1 MLGIMAN
8 SFDIIV
14 VGGGHAGVEAAAAAA
29 RMGSCVGLLT
39 MSRASIGEMSCNPA
53 IGGLGKGHLVREID
67 ALDGLM
73 GRAID
78 VSGIQ
83 FRMLNRSR
91 GAAVQGPRAQAD
103 RGLYKAAIQQFLGEI
118 PGLHIIEAMIG
129 DIMIEGGCFAGFV
142 GEDGVEYRAGAAV
155 LTTGT
160 FLGGVIHLGT
170 KREAAGR
177 FGEAPSNRLAAR
189 LRGADLG
196 LAIGRLKTGTPAR
209 LDGDTIAWGRLE
221 HQPADAVP
229 VPFSTLTEAIAVPQI
244 ACGITRT
251 NAETHRIIRESLHLS
266 AVYSGQIGGQG
277 PRYCPSIEDKVVRFP
292 ERMSHQIFLEPE
304 GLDDATIYPNGIS
317 TSLPESV
324 QDALIA
330 SIEGLENTRILRYGY
345 AIEYDYIDPRGLT
358 RGLELKALPG
368 LFLAGQINGT
378 TGYEEAA
385 AQGLMAGINAA
396 LAAGSD
402 SRGRDSRERDW
413 GGDSAGDWGGR
424 DLTDDWGNDSAS
436 DSQDA
441 TADTKNALH
450 GAPWSAGDSQGDS
463 ASEWGHDSDG
473 DSGDDWGD
481 DSGGDSQ
488 GDSASAK
495 NAPRRARRSADDGGG
510 DSASEVRG
518 DSASEWGGDSHGA
531 VASAKNALHG
541 APWSADDGGSDSG
554 DDLRGDNWGGDSAGE
569 AQGDS
574 AGDRWR
580 DSGGDSRGDSA
591 SANKPPRRAHRLLKR
606 EAHGAVASAKNALHG
621 APWSASEWGRDSA
634 GDSRGDSASANKPPR
649 RAYRLLKREAQG
661 IAASAKNA
669 PRRASWS
676 AGDSAGD
683 WGDDLRGDSASEWGR
698 DSGGRDL
705 TDDSGDDSASE
716 AQGIAASTNK
726 SPRRARR
733 LADDSQ
739 GDSASAKNALHGA
752 PWSADDSASEVRDVA
767 ASAKNA
773 PRRARRSRGD
783 SASDWGRDSADD
795 GGGDSGD
802 DLRGDSASEW
812 GDNWGGD
819 SGDDSQDV
827 ATDAKNALHG
837 APWRARWLDRASAY
851 IGVMIDDLV
860 TRGAPEPYRMFTSRA
875 EYRLLLRADNA
886 DQRLTDLGVEIG
898 VVGGVRA
905 RVWAEKRGHLA
916 RAEALLDQYRLT
928 PSQLAKIGISASRD
942 GRAQSPRK
950 LLARDDVRIRHL
962 LPLCP
967 QFAEIPETYHAQI
980 ETDCRYAAYLGRQRA
995 DIEAMRRDEALAIPS
1010 ALNYRQIGGLS
1021 AESVDILARHRPETI
1036 AHASRLPGLTPAALL
1051 VLIRHIRRAA

>member
-29 RMGSCVGLLT
+29 RMGASVGLIT

-103 RGLYKAAIQQFLGEI
+103 RGLYKAAIQQFLAEVE
-118 PGLHIIEAMIG
+118 GLHIIEAMIG

-229 VPFSTLTEAIAVPQI
+229 VPFSVLTEAITVPQI

-292 ERMSHQIFLEPE
+292 ERTSHQIFLEPE

-330 SIEGLENTRILRYGY
+330 SIEGLEHARILRYGY

-358 RGLELKALPG
+358 RGLEVKALPG

-413 GGDSAGDWGGR
+413 GS
-424 DLTDDWGNDSAS
+424 
-436 DSQDA
+436 
-441 TADTKNALH
+441 
-450 GAPWSAGDSQGDS
+450 
-463 ASEWGHDSDG
+463 
-473 DSGDDWGD
+473 DSGDDL
-481 DSGGDSQ
+481 
-488 GDSASAK
+488 
-495 NAPRRARRSADDGGG
+495 
-510 DSASEVRG
+510 RG
-518 DSASEWGGDSHGA
+518 DSASEW
-531 VASAKNALHG
+531 
-541 APWSADDGGSDSG
+541 
-554 DDLRGDNWGGDSAGE
+554 GDNWGGDSAGE
-569 AQGDS
+569 ARGDLADDGGGDSRGDLQGDS
-574 AGDRWR
+574 ASDWGD
-580 DSGGDSRGDSA
+580 DSAGDSRGDSA

-606 EAHGAVASAKNALHG
+606 EAHGAVASAKNTLHG
-621 APWSASEWGRDSA
+621 APWSA
-634 GDSRGDSASANKPPR
+634 GDSQGDSASEWGHDSDGDSANDWGGDSGDDSHG
-649 RAYRLLKREAQG
+649 AV
-661 IAASAKNA
+661 ASAKNA
-669 PRRASWS
+669 PRRVRRL
-676 AGDSAGD
+676 AGDG
-683 WGDDLRGDSASEWGR
+683 GG

-705 TDDSGDDSASE
+705 TDDSG
-716 AQGIAASTNK
+716 
-726 SPRRARR
+726 
-733 LADDSQ
+733 
-739 GDSASAKNALHGA
+739 
-752 PWSADDSASEVRDVA
+752 DDSASEVRDVA

-795 GGGDSGD
+795 GGSDSGD

-837 APWRARWLDRASAY
+837 APWRARWLDRATAY

-916 RAEALLDQYRLT
+916 RAEALLDHYRLT
-928 PSQLAKIGISASRD
+928 PSQLARIGISASRD

-967 QFAEIPETYHAQI
+967 EFAEIPEKYHAQI

-995 DIEAMRRDEALAIPS
+995 DIEAMRRDEALAIPL

>member
-1 MLGIMAN
+1 MFHVKHLTFLEYLRMLISMAN

-103 RGLYKAAIQQFLGEI
+103 RGLYKAAIQQFLAEVE
-118 PGLHIIEAMIG
+118 GLHIIEAMIG

-142 GEDGVEYRAGAAV
+142 GEDGVAYRAGAAV

-160 FLGGVIHLGT
+160 FLGGVIHLGA

-292 ERMSHQIFLEPE
+292 ERTSHQIFLEPE
-304 GLDDATIYPNGIS
+304 GLDDTTIYPNGIS

-402 SRGRDSRERDW
+402 ARGNDSRERDSD
-413 GGDSAGDWGGR
+413 GDSADDGGGR
-424 DLTDDWGNDSAS
+424 DLTDDGGNDSAS

-441 TADTKNALH
+441 TADTKNALHGAPWSADDGGSDSRGDSASAKNALH

-473 DSGDDWGD
+473 DSADDGGGDSGD
-481 DSGGDSQ
+481 DSQ
-488 GDSASAK
+488 GIAASAK
-495 NAPRRARRSADDGGG
+495 NTLRRARRSADDGGG
-510 DSASEVRG
+510 DS
-518 DSASEWGGDSHGA
+518 
-531 VASAKNALHG
+531 
-541 APWSADDGGSDSG
+541 
-554 DDLRGDNWGGDSAGE
+554 
-569 AQGDS
+569 QGDS

-580 DSGGDSRGDSA
+580 DSGGD
-591 SANKPPRRAHRLLKR
+591 L
-606 EAHGAVASAKNALHG
+606 
-621 APWSASEWGRDSA
+621 ASEWGRDSADDGGGDSASDWGDDSA

-649 RAYRLLKREAQG
+649 RA
-661 IAASAKNA
+661 
-669 PRRASWS
+669 
-676 AGDSAGD
+676 
-683 WGDDLRGDSASEWGR
+683 
-698 DSGGRDL
+698 
-705 TDDSGDDSASE
+705 
-716 AQGIAASTNK
+716 
-726 SPRRARR
+726 RR
-733 LADDSQ
+733 LADDGG
-739 GDSASAKNALHGA
+739 GDSAS
-752 PWSADDSASEVRDVA
+752 V
-767 ASAKNA
+767 
-773 PRRARRSRGD
+773 
-783 SASDWGRDSADD
+783 WGRDLADD
-795 GGGDSGD
+795 GGSDSGD

-812 GDNWGGD
+812 GYNWGGD
-819 SGDDSQDV
+819 SAGDSQGVV
-827 ATDAKNALHG
+827 ASAKNSPRRARRALHG
-837 APWRARWLDRASAY
+837 APWRGAPCVFDRASAY

-905 RVWAEKRGHLA
+905 RVWAEKRGHLV
-916 RAEALLDQYRLT
+916 RAEALLDHYRLT
-928 PSQLAKIGISASRD
+928 PSQLARVGIAASRD

-967 QFAEIPETYHAQI
+967 QFAEIPEKYHAQI

-1021 AESVDILARHRPETI
+1021 AESVDILVRHRPETI

>member
-1 MLGIMAN
+1 MFISMAN

-29 RMGSCVGLLT
+29 RMGASVGLVT

-103 RGLYKAAIQQFLGEI
+103 RGLYRAAIQQFLGEI
-118 PGLHIIEAMIG
+118 RGLRIIEAMIG
-129 DIMIEGGCFAGFV
+129 DMMIEGGRFAGFIS
-142 GEDGVEYRAGAAV
+142 EDGVAYRAGAAV

-189 LRGADLG
+189 LRDADLG

-209 LDGDTIAWGRLE
+209 LDGNTIAWARLE
-221 HQPADAVP
+221 HQPADAMP

-251 NAETHRIIRESLHLS
+251 NAETHRIIAESLHLS

-292 ERMSHQIFLEPE
+292 ERSSHQIFLEPE

-358 RGLELKALPG
+358 RGLEVKAVPG

-402 SRGRDSRERDW
+402 SPERDSADDW
-413 GGDSAGDWGGR
+413 GGDSA
-424 DLTDDWGNDSAS
+424 DDSP
-436 DSQDA
+436 DA
-441 TADTKNALH
+441 TTDT
-450 GAPWSAGDSQGDS
+450 
-463 ASEWGHDSDG
+463 
-473 DSGDDWGD
+473 
-481 DSGGDSQ
+481 
-488 GDSASAK
+488 K
-495 NAPRRARRSADDGGG
+495 NAPRRARRSADD
-510 DSASEVRG
+510 
-518 DSASEWGGDSHGA
+518 W
-531 VASAKNALHG
+531 
-541 APWSADDGGSDSG
+541 
-554 DDLRGDNWGGDSAGE
+554 
-569 AQGDS
+569 
-574 AGDRWR
+574 
-580 DSGGDSRGDSA
+580 
-591 SANKPPRRAHRLLKR
+591 
-606 EAHGAVASAKNALHG
+606 
-621 APWSASEWGRDSA
+621 A
-634 GDSRGDSASANKPPR
+634 GDSQD
-649 RAYRLLKREAQG
+649 
-661 IAASAKNA
+661 
-669 PRRASWS
+669 
-676 AGDSAGD
+676 DSAGD
-683 WGDDLRGDSASEWGR
+683 WGC
-698 DSGGRDL
+698 DSGG
-705 TDDSGDDSASE
+705 
-716 AQGIAASTNK
+716 
-726 SPRRARR
+726 
-733 LADDSQ
+733 DSQ
-739 GDSASAKNALHGA
+739 GDLASTKNTH
-752 PWSADDSASEVRDVA
+752 
-767 ASAKNA
+767 
-773 PRRARRSRGD
+773 
-783 SASDWGRDSADD
+783 
-795 GGGDSGD
+795 
-802 DLRGDSASEW
+802 
-812 GDNWGGD
+812 
-819 SGDDSQDV
+819 
-827 ATDAKNALHG
+827 HG
-837 APWRARWLDRASAY
+837 APWRAHRLLEGEASDAVASTKNSPRHVWRLDRATAY

-905 RVWAEKRGHLA
+905 RAWAEKRGHLA
-916 RAEALLDQYRLT
+916 RAEALLDDYRLT
-928 PSQLAKIGISASRD
+928 PSQLAKIGIVARRD

-950 LLARDDVRIRHL
+950 LLARDDVQIRHL

-967 QFAEIPETYHAQI
+967 EFAEIPEKYHAQI

-995 DIEAMRRDEALAIPS
+995 DIEAMRRDEALAIPR
-1010 ALNYRQIGGLS
+1010 ALNYQQIGGLS
-1021 AESVDILARHRPETI
+1021 AESVDILVRHRPETI

>member
-1 MLGIMAN
+1 MAN

-39 MSRASIGEMSCNPA
+39 MSRARIGEMSCNPA

-103 RGLYKAAIQQFLGEI
+103 RGLYRAAIQQFLGEI
-118 PGLHIIEAMIG
+118 RGLHIIEAMIG

-142 GEDGVEYRAGAAV
+142 GEDGVAYRAGAAV

-160 FLGGVIHLGT
+160 FLGGVIHLGA

-244 ACGITRT
+244 SCGITRT

-292 ERMSHQIFLEPE
+292 ERSSHQIFLEPE

-358 RGLELKALPG
+358 RGLEVKALPG

-402 SRGRDSRERDW
+402 SRGNDSRERDW
-413 GGDSAGDWGGR
+413 GGDSGD
-424 DLTDDWGNDSAS
+424 DLRGDSAS
-436 DSQDA
+436 EWGDNWGGASAGDSRGDSGDDSQDA
-441 TADTKNALH
+441 VASANKPPRRAHRLLKGEAQGDSAFAKNTRRGVPRSADDWGGDSASEAGDVAASAKNALH
-450 GAPWSAGDSQGDS
+450 GAPWSAGDSRGDS
-463 ASEWGHDSDG
+463 AG
-473 DSGDDWGD
+473 DWEG

-488 GDSASAK
+488 GDSTS
-495 NAPRRARRSADDGGG
+495 DWGD
-510 DSASEVRG
+510 DSA
-518 DSASEWGGDSHGA
+518 
-531 VASAKNALHG
+531 
-541 APWSADDGGSDSG
+541 
-554 DDLRGDNWGGDSAGE
+554 
-569 AQGDS
+569 
-574 AGDRWR
+574 
-580 DSGGDSRGDSA
+580 GDSRGDSA
-591 SANKPPRRAHRLLKR
+591 SANKPPRRAHRLLKG
-606 EAHGAVASAKNALHG
+606 EAQGDSAFAKNTRRG
-621 APWSASEWGRDSA
+621 ASWSAGDSASEWGRDSGGCDLTDDGG
-634 GDSRGDSASANKPPR
+634 GDSGGCD
-649 RAYRLLKREAQG
+649 LT
-661 IAASAKNA
+661 
-669 PRRASWS
+669 
-676 AGDSAGD
+676 
-683 WGDDLRGDSASEWGR
+683 DDGGG

-716 AQGIAASTNK
+716 AQGIAASANK
-726 SPRRARR
+726 PPRRARR
-733 LADDSQ
+733 SADDSGGDSQ
-739 GDSASAKNALHGA
+739 GDSAGDR
-752 PWSADDSASEVRDVA
+752 WRDSGGDLASE
-767 ASAKNA
+767 
-773 PRRARRSRGD
+773 
-783 SASDWGRDSADD
+783 WGRDSADD
-795 GGGDSGD
+795 GGGDSGGRDSAD
-802 DLRGDSASEW
+802 DSQGDSACTKNSPHGAPWSAGEAQGIAASANKPPRRARRLADDGGGDSASDSQGAAACAKNALHGVPWSAGDSQGDSASEW
-812 GDNWGGD
+812 GRDSDGDSGGRDSADDGGGD
-819 SGDDSQDV
+819 SASEAQDV
-827 ATDAKNALHG
+827 VASTKKPLH
-837 APWRARWLDRASAY
+837 RARWLDRASAY

-916 RAEALLDQYRLT
+916 RAEALLDHYRLT
-928 PSQLAKIGISASRD
+928 PSQLAKVGIAASRD

-967 QFAEIPETYHAQI
+967 QFAEIPEKYHAQI

>member
-29 RMGSCVGLLT
+29 RMGASVGLIT

-118 PGLHIIEAMIG
+118 RGLHIIEAMIG

-142 GEDGVEYRAGAAV
+142 GEDGVAYRAGAAV

-160 FLGGVIHLGT
+160 FLGGVIHLGA

-292 ERMSHQIFLEPE
+292 ERTSHQIFLEPE
-304 GLDDATIYPNGIS
+304 GLDDTTIYPNGIS

-402 SRGRDSRERDW
+402 ARGNDWASDSAD
-413 GGDSAGDWGGR
+413 DSAGDWGG
-424 DLTDDWGNDSAS
+424 DFIGDSAGDAQGDS
-436 DSQDA
+436 AGDWWRDSADDGAGDSGDDSQDA
-441 TADTKNALH
+441 VASAKNTLH
-450 GAPWSAGDSQGDS
+450 GAPWSQGDL
-463 ASEWGHDSDG
+463 
-473 DSGDDWGD
+473 
-481 DSGGDSQ
+481 
-488 GDSASAK
+488 ASAK
-495 NAPRRARRSADDGGG
+495 NTRRGVPR
-510 DSASEVRG
+510 
-518 DSASEWGGDSHGA
+518 
-531 VASAKNALHG
+531 
-541 APWSADDGGSDSG
+541 SADDGGSDSG
-554 DDLRGDNWGGDSAGE
+554 DDLRGDSANDWGDDSAGDSRGDSASAKNAPHGARRSTDDGGGDSGGRDLTDDWGGDS
-569 AQGDS
+569 QGDS

-580 DSGGDSRGDSA
+580 DSGGD
-591 SANKPPRRAHRLLKR
+591 L
-606 EAHGAVASAKNALHG
+606 
-621 APWSASEWGRDSA
+621 ASEWGRDSA
-634 GDSRGDSASANKPPR
+634 
-649 RAYRLLKREAQG
+649 
-661 IAASAKNA
+661 
-669 PRRASWS
+669 
-676 AGDSAGD
+676 
-683 WGDDLRGDSASEWGR
+683 DD
-698 DSGGRDL
+698 GG
-705 TDDSGDDSASE
+705 G
-716 AQGIAASTNK
+716 
-726 SPRRARR
+726 
-733 LADDSQ
+733 
-739 GDSASAKNALHGA
+739 
-752 PWSADDSASEVRDVA
+752 DSASEVRDVA

-773 PRRARRSRGD
+773 PRRARRLAGDGGGDSGDDWVGD
-783 SASDWGRDSADD
+783 SASAKNTRRGVPRSADD
-795 GGGDSGD
+795 GGSDSGD
-802 DLRGDSASEW
+802 DLRGDSADD
-812 GDNWGGD
+812 GAGD
-819 SGDDSQDV
+819 SGDDSQDAV
-827 ATDAKNALHG
+827 ASANKPPRRVHRLLKREAQGAVASTKNALRRARRSADEWGGDSASDSGDVAASAKNALHG
-837 APWRARWLDRASAY
+837 APWSAGDSRGDSAGDWEGDSGGDSQGDSASDWGDDSAGNSRGDSASANKPPHRAHRLLKREAHGAVASAKNSPRRARRALHGAPWRGAPCVFDRASAY

-942 GRAQSPRK
+942 GRAQSVRK
-950 LLARDDVRIRHL
+950 LLARDDVQIRHL

-967 QFAEIPETYHAQI
+967 EFAEIPEIYHAQI

>member
-1 MLGIMAN
+1 MKSPISFIKKMFHVKHLTKRKYLRMLGIMAN
-8 SFDIIV
+8 FFDIIV

-103 RGLYKAAIQQFLGEI
+103 RGLYKAAIQQFLAEI

-142 GEDGVEYRAGAAV
+142 GEDGVAYRAGAAV

-160 FLGGVIHLGT
+160 FLGGVIHLGA

-292 ERMSHQIFLEPE
+292 ERTSHQIFLEPE

-330 SIEGLENTRILRYGY
+330 SIEGLEHARILRYGY

-402 SRGRDSRERDW
+402 SRGNDSRERDW
-413 GGDSAGDWGGR
+413 GGDSADDGGSDSGGH
-424 DLTDDWGNDSAS
+424 DLTDDGGNDSAS
-436 DSQDA
+436 DSQDVA
-441 TADTKNALH
+441 TDTKNALH
-450 GAPWSAGDSQGDS
+450 GAPWS
-463 ASEWGHDSDG
+463 
-473 DSGDDWGD
+473 
-481 DSGGDSQ
+481 Q

-495 NAPRRARRSADDGGG
+495 NTRRGVPHS
-510 DSASEVRG
+510 V
-518 DSASEWGGDSHGA
+518 
-531 VASAKNALHG
+531 
-541 APWSADDGGSDSG
+541 DDGGSDSASEW
-554 DDLRGDNWGGDSAGE
+554 GDNWGGDSAGE
-569 AQGDS
+569 AQGDLVS
-574 AGDRWR
+574 AKNARRGVPRSADDGGDDLAS
-580 DSGGDSRGDSA
+580 DSQDVAIDAKNALHGAPWSQGDSASDWDDDLTGDSRGDSA

-606 EAHGAVASAKNALHG
+606 EARGAVASTKNALHG
-621 APWSASEWGRDSA
+621 APWSA
-634 GDSRGDSASANKPPR
+634 GDSRD
-649 RAYRLLKREAQG
+649 
-661 IAASAKNA
+661 
-669 PRRASWS
+669 
-676 AGDSAGD
+676 
-683 WGDDLRGDSASEWGR
+683 
-698 DSGGRDL
+698 
-705 TDDSGDDSASE
+705 
-716 AQGIAASTNK
+716 
-726 SPRRARR
+726 
-733 LADDSQ
+733 
-739 GDSASAKNALHGA
+739 DSASAKNTLHGA
-752 PWSADDSASEVRDVA
+752 PW
-767 ASAKNA
+767 
-773 PRRARRSRGD
+773 
-783 SASDWGRDSADD
+783 WG
-795 GGGDSGD
+795 
-802 DLRGDSASEW
+802 
-812 GDNWGGD
+812 
-819 SGDDSQDV
+819 V
-827 ATDAKNALHG
+827 
-837 APWRARWLDRASAY
+837 DRATAY

-905 RVWAEKRGHLA
+905 RVWAEKRGHLV
-916 RAEALLDQYRLT
+916 RAEALLDHYRLT
-928 PSQLAKIGISASRD
+928 PSQLARVGIAASRD

-967 QFAEIPETYHAQI
+967 QFAEIPEKYHAQI

-1021 AESVDILARHRPETI
+1021 AESVDILVRHRPETI

>member
-1 MLGIMAN
+1 MVN

-39 MSRASIGEMSCNPA
+39 MSRARIGEMSCNPA

-160 FLGGVIHLGT
+160 FLGGVIHLGA

-229 VPFSTLTEAIAVPQI
+229 VPFSTLTEAITVPQI

-292 ERMSHQIFLEPE
+292 ERTSHQIFLEPE

-317 TSLPESV
+317 TSLPEDV

-358 RGLELKALPG
+358 RGLEVKAVPG

-402 SRGRDSRERDW
+402 SRGNDSRERDW
-413 GGDSAGDWGGR
+413 GGDSADDSAGDWGG
-424 DLTDDWGNDSAS
+424 DFI
-436 DSQDA
+436 
-441 TADTKNALH
+441 
-450 GAPWSAGDSQGDS
+450 
-463 ASEWGHDSDG
+463 
-473 DSGDDWGD
+473 
-481 DSGGDSQ
+481 
-488 GDSASAK
+488 
-495 NAPRRARRSADDGGG
+495 
-510 DSASEVRG
+510 
-518 DSASEWGGDSHGA
+518 
-531 VASAKNALHG
+531 
-541 APWSADDGGSDSG
+541 
-554 DDLRGDNWGGDSAGE
+554 GDSAGE

-574 AGDRWR
+574 AGDWWR
-580 DSGGDSRGDSA
+580 DSGGDWGRDSAGDWWRDSGGDSASDSGDATTSAKNAPRRARRSRGDSASDWGRDLADDGGGDSASDSPDVAASAKNAPRRVRRLADDWGGDSASEAGDVAASAKNALHGAPWSQGDSASDWDDDLTGDSRGDSA

-606 EAHGAVASAKNALHG
+606 EAQGAVASTKNALHGAPWSRRGVPRSADDGGDDSGDDLRGDNWGGDSAGEAGDVAASAKNALHG
-621 APWSASEWGRDSA
+621 APWSAGDSRGDSAGDWEGDSGGDSQGDSASDWGDDSA
-634 GDSRGDSASANKPPR
+634 GDSRGDSASANKPPH
-649 RAYRLLKREAQG
+649 RAHRLLKREAHG
-661 IAASAKNA
+661 AVASAKN
-669 PRRASWS
+669 
-676 AGDSAGD
+676 
-683 WGDDLRGDSASEWGR
+683 
-698 DSGGRDL
+698 
-705 TDDSGDDSASE
+705 
-716 AQGIAASTNK
+716 

-733 LADDSQ
+733 LA
-739 GDSASAKNALHGA
+739 GDG
-752 PWSADDSASEVRDVA
+752 
-767 ASAKNA
+767 
-773 PRRARRSRGD
+773 
-783 SASDWGRDSADD
+783 
-795 GGGDSGD
+795 
-802 DLRGDSASEW
+802 
-812 GDNWGGD
+812 GGD

-827 ATDAKNALHG
+827 ATDAKNALRRV
-837 APWRARWLDRASAY
+837 WRLDRATAY

-886 DQRLTDLGVEIG
+886 DQRLTDLGIDIG
-898 VVGGVRA
+898 VVGVVRA

-928 PSQLAKIGISASRD
+928 PSQLARIGISASRD

-967 QFAEIPETYHAQI
+967 QFAEIPEKYHAQI

>member
-1 MLGIMAN
+1 MRHRTLWRAPKIRGAAFRARGVWGAKRPHIFYEKNVSRETLFKILIFRKYLRMLGIMAN

-118 PGLHIIEAMIG
+118 GGLHIIEAMIG

-142 GEDGVEYRAGAAV
+142 GEDGVAYRAGAAV

-160 FLGGVIHLGT
+160 FLGGVIHLGA

-209 LDGDTIAWGRLE
+209 LDGDTIAWARLE

-229 VPFSTLTEAIAVPQI
+229 VPFSTLTEAITVPQI

-251 NAETHRIIRESLHLS
+251 NTETHRIIRESLHLS

-292 ERMSHQIFLEPE
+292 ERTSHQIFLEPE

-330 SIEGLENTRILRYGY
+330 SIEGLEHARILRYGY

-358 RGLELKALPG
+358 RGLEVKALPG

-402 SRGRDSRERDW
+402 SRGNDSRERDW
-413 GGDSAGDWGGR
+413 GGDSVD
-424 DLTDDWGNDSAS
+424 DL
-436 DSQDA
+436 
-441 TADTKNALH
+441 
-450 GAPWSAGDSQGDS
+450 
-463 ASEWGHDSDG
+463 
-473 DSGDDWGD
+473 
-481 DSGGDSQ
+481 
-488 GDSASAK
+488 
-495 NAPRRARRSADDGGG
+495 
-510 DSASEVRG
+510 RG
-518 DSASEWGGDSHGA
+518 DSASDW
-531 VASAKNALHG
+531 
-541 APWSADDGGSDSG
+541 
-554 DDLRGDNWGGDSAGE
+554 GDNWGGDSAGE
-569 AQGDS
+569 ARGDLADDGAGDS
-574 AGDRWR
+574 GD
-580 DSGGDSRGDSA
+580 DSQDAVA
-591 SANKPPRRAHRLLKR
+591 SANKPPRRVH
-606 EAHGAVASAKNALHG
+606 
-621 APWSASEWGRDSA
+621 
-634 GDSRGDSASANKPPR
+634 
-649 RAYRLLKREAQG
+649 RLLKREAQG
-661 IAASAKNA
+661 AV
-669 PRRASWS
+669 
-676 AGDSAGD
+676 
-683 WGDDLRGDSASEWGR
+683 
-698 DSGGRDL
+698 
-705 TDDSGDDSASE
+705 
-716 AQGIAASTNK
+716 AST
-726 SPRRARR
+726 
-733 LADDSQ
+733 
-739 GDSASAKNALHGA
+739 KNAL
-752 PWSADDSASEVRDVA
+752 
-767 ASAKNA
+767 
-773 PRRARRSRGD
+773 RRARRSRGD

-795 GGGDSGD
+795 GGSDSGD

-812 GDNWGGD
+812 GDDSAGDSRGDSAGDSGGCDLTDDSGDDSASEVQGIAASAKNAPRRARRLADDSGGRDSADDGGDDLASDSQDVAIDAKNALHGAPWSQGDSASDWDDDLTGDSRGDSASANKPPHRAHRLLKREAHGAAASAKNALHGVPWSAGDSRGDSAGDWEGDSGGDSQGDSASDWGDDSAGDSRGDSASANKPPHRAHRLLKREAHGVVASAKNSPRRVRRLAGDGGGD

-967 QFAEIPETYHAQI
+967 QFAEIPEKYHAQI

-995 DIEAMRRDEALAIPS
+995 DIEAMRRDEALAIPL

>member
-1 MLGIMAN
+1 MVN

-29 RMGSCVGLLT
+29 RMGASVGLIT

-83 FRMLNRSR
+83 FRMLNQSR

-160 FLGGVIHLGT
+160 FLGGVIHLGA

-292 ERMSHQIFLEPE
+292 ERTSHQIFLEPE

-330 SIEGLENTRILRYGY
+330 SIEGLEHARILRYGY

-358 RGLELKALPG
+358 RGLEVKALPG

-402 SRGRDSRERDW
+402 SRGNDSRERDW
-413 GGDSAGDWGGR
+413 GSDSADDLRGDSASEWGDNWGGDSAGDSRGDSGDDSQDAVASANKPPR
-424 DLTDDWGNDSAS
+424 RAHRLLKGEAQGDSAFAKNTRRGVPRSADDWGGDSAS
-436 DSQDA
+436 DSGDVA
-441 TADTKNALH
+441 ASAKNALH
-450 GAPWSAGDSQGDS
+450 GAPWSAGDSRGDS
-463 ASEWGHDSDG
+463 AG
-473 DSGDDWGD
+473 DWEG

-488 GDSASAK
+488 GDSAS
-495 NAPRRARRSADDGGG
+495 DWGD
-510 DSASEVRG
+510 DSA
-518 DSASEWGGDSHGA
+518 
-531 VASAKNALHG
+531 
-541 APWSADDGGSDSG
+541 
-554 DDLRGDNWGGDSAGE
+554 
-569 AQGDS
+569 
-574 AGDRWR
+574 
-580 DSGGDSRGDSA
+580 GDSRGDSA
-591 SANKPPRRAHRLLKR
+591 SANKPPHRAHRLLKR
-606 EAHGAVASAKNALHG
+606 EAHGAVASAKN
-621 APWSASEWGRDSA
+621 
-634 GDSRGDSASANKPPR
+634 
-649 RAYRLLKREAQG
+649 
-661 IAASAKNA
+661 
-669 PRRASWS
+669 
-676 AGDSAGD
+676 
-683 WGDDLRGDSASEWGR
+683 
-698 DSGGRDL
+698 
-705 TDDSGDDSASE
+705 
-716 AQGIAASTNK
+716 

-733 LADDSQ
+733 LA
-739 GDSASAKNALHGA
+739 GDG
-752 PWSADDSASEVRDVA
+752 
-767 ASAKNA
+767 
-773 PRRARRSRGD
+773 
-783 SASDWGRDSADD
+783 
-795 GGGDSGD
+795 
-802 DLRGDSASEW
+802 
-812 GDNWGGD
+812 GGD

-827 ATDAKNALHG
+827 ATDAKNALH
-837 APWRARWLDRASAY
+837 RARWLDRATAY

-905 RVWAEKRGHLA
+905 RVWAEKRGHLV

-928 PSQLAKIGISASRD
+928 PSQLAKVGIAASRD

-967 QFAEIPETYHAQI
+967 EFAEIPETYHAQI

>member
-1 MLGIMAN
+1 MAN

-39 MSRASIGEMSCNPA
+39 MSRARIGEMSCNPA

-129 DIMIEGGCFAGFV
+129 DIMIEGGCFAGFI

-160 FLGGVIHLGT
+160 FLGGVIHLGA

-229 VPFSTLTEAIAVPQI
+229 VPFSAMTEAIAVPQI

-292 ERMSHQIFLEPE
+292 ERTSHQIFLEPE

-402 SRGRDSRERDW
+402 ARGRDSRERDW
-413 GGDSAGDWGGR
+413 GGDS
-424 DLTDDWGNDSAS
+424 
-436 DSQDA
+436 
-441 TADTKNALH
+441 
-450 GAPWSAGDSQGDS
+450 
-463 ASEWGHDSDG
+463 
-473 DSGDDWGD
+473 GDDL
-481 DSGGDSQ
+481 
-488 GDSASAK
+488 
-495 NAPRRARRSADDGGG
+495 
-510 DSASEVRG
+510 RG
-518 DSASEWGGDSHGA
+518 DSASEWG
-531 VASAKNALHG
+531 
-541 APWSADDGGSDSG
+541 
-554 DDLRGDNWGGDSAGE
+554 DNWGGASA
-569 AQGDS
+569 
-574 AGDRWR
+574 
-580 DSGGDSRGDSA
+580 GDSRGDSGDDSQDAVA
-591 SANKPPRRAHRLLKR
+591 SANKPPRRAHRLLKG
-606 EAHGAVASAKNALHG
+606 EAQGDSAFAKNTRRGVPRSADDWGGDSASEAGDVAASAKNALHG
-621 APWSASEWGRDSA
+621 APWSAGDSRGDSADDGAGDSGDDSQDAVASANKPPRRVHRLLKREAQGAVASTKNALHGVPWSA
-634 GDSRGDSASANKPPR
+634 GDSRGDSAGDWEGDSGSDSQSDSASEARDVATYTNKPPR
-649 RAYRLLKREAQG
+649 RA
-661 IAASAKNA
+661 
-669 PRRASWS
+669 RR
-676 AGDSAGD
+676 
-683 WGDDLRGDSASEWGR
+683 
-698 DSGGRDL
+698 
-705 TDDSGDDSASE
+705 SASE
-716 AQGIAASTNK
+716 A
-726 SPRRARR
+726 
-733 LADDSQ
+733 
-739 GDSASAKNALHGA
+739 
-752 PWSADDSASEVRDVA
+752 RDVA
-767 ASAKNA
+767 AYAKNA

-795 GGGDSGD
+795 GGSDSGD

-819 SGDDSQDV
+819 SAGDSQGVV
-827 ATDAKNALHG
+827 ASAKNALH
-837 APWRARWLDRASAY
+837 RARRCVLDRASAY

-928 PSQLAKIGISASRD
+928 PSQLAKVGIAASRD

-962 LPLCP
+962 LALCP

-995 DIEAMRRDEALAIPS
+995 DIEAMRRDEALAIPL

>member
-29 RMGSCVGLLT
+29 RMGACVGLIT

-118 PGLHIIEAMIG
+118 RGLHIIEAMIG
-129 DIMIEGGCFAGFV
+129 DIMIEGGCFAGFI
-142 GEDGVEYRAGAAV
+142 GEDGVAYRAGAAV

-160 FLGGVIHLGT
+160 FLGGVIHLGA

-209 LDGDTIAWGRLE
+209 LDGDTIAWARLE

-229 VPFSTLTEAIAVPQI
+229 VPFSTLTEAITVPQI

-292 ERMSHQIFLEPE
+292 ERTSHQIFLEPE

-402 SRGRDSRERDW
+402 SRGNDSRERDW
-413 GGDSAGDWGGR
+413 G
-424 DLTDDWGNDSAS
+424 S
-436 DSQDA
+436 D
-441 TADTKNALH
+441 
-450 GAPWSAGDSQGDS
+450 
-463 ASEWGHDSDG
+463 
-473 DSGDDWGD
+473 
-481 DSGGDSQ
+481 
-488 GDSASAK
+488 
-495 NAPRRARRSADDGGG
+495 SADDL
-510 DSASEVRG
+510 RG
-518 DSASEWGGDSHGA
+518 DSASEW
-531 VASAKNALHG
+531 
-541 APWSADDGGSDSG
+541 
-554 DDLRGDNWGGDSAGE
+554 GDNWGGDSAG
-569 AQGDS
+569 
-574 AGDRWR
+574 
-580 DSGGDSRGDSA
+580 DSRGDSGDDSQDAVA
-591 SANKPPRRAHRLLKR
+591 SANKPPRRAHRLLKG
-606 EAHGAVASAKNALHG
+606 EAQGDSAFAKNTRRGVPRSADDWGGDSASDSGDVAASAKNALHG
-621 APWSASEWGRDSA
+621 APWSAGDSRGDSAGDWEGDSGGDSQGDSASDWGDDSA
-634 GDSRGDSASANKPPR
+634 GDSRGDSASANKPPH
-649 RAYRLLKREAQG
+649 RAHRLLKREAQG
-661 IAASAKNA
+661 AVVSAKNA
-669 PRRASWS
+669 LHGAPWS
-676 AGDSAGD
+676 ADDSGGDSRGDSAGD
-683 WGDDLRGDSASEWGR
+683 WGG

-716 AQGIAASTNK
+716 AQGIAASANK
-726 SPRRARR
+726 PPRRARR
-733 LADDSQ
+733 SADDSGGDSQ
-739 GDSASAKNALHGA
+739 GDSAGDR
-752 PWSADDSASEVRDVA
+752 WRDSGGDFASE
-767 ASAKNA
+767 
-773 PRRARRSRGD
+773 
-783 SASDWGRDSADD
+783 WGRDSADD
-795 GGGDSGD
+795 GGGDSGGRDSAD
-802 DLRGDSASEW
+802 DSQGDSAC
-812 GDNWGGD
+812 
-819 SGDDSQDV
+819 
-827 ATDAKNALHG
+827 TKNSLRRARRSLH
-837 APWRARWLDRASAY
+837 RARWLDRATAY

-905 RVWAEKRGHLA
+905 AVWAEKRGHLV

-928 PSQLAKIGISASRD
+928 PSQLAKVGIAASRD

-967 QFAEIPETYHAQI
+967 QFAEIPEKYHAQI

>member
-1 MLGIMAN
+1 MKSPISFIKKMFHVKHLTKRKYLRMLGIMAN
-8 SFDIIV
+8 FFDIIV

-103 RGLYKAAIQQFLGEI
+103 RGLYKAAIQQFLAEI

-142 GEDGVEYRAGAAV
+142 GEDGVAYRAGAAV

-292 ERMSHQIFLEPE
+292 ERTSHQIFLEPE

-330 SIEGLENTRILRYGY
+330 SIEGLEHARILRYGY

-358 RGLELKALPG
+358 RGLEVKALPG

-402 SRGRDSRERDW
+402 SRGNDSRERDW
-413 GGDSAGDWGGR
+413 GGDSRGDSAGDWGGDSGD
-424 DLTDDWGNDSAS
+424 DLRGDSAS
-436 DSQDA
+436 DSGDA
-441 TADTKNALH
+441 TT
-450 GAPWSAGDSQGDS
+450 
-463 ASEWGHDSDG
+463 
-473 DSGDDWGD
+473 
-481 DSGGDSQ
+481 
-488 GDSASAK
+488 SAK
-495 NAPRRARRSADDGGG
+495 NAPRRARRSADGLGDGVPR
-510 DSASEVRG
+510 AT
-518 DSASEWGGDSHGA
+518 
-531 VASAKNALHG
+531 
-541 APWSADDGGSDSG
+541 SD
-554 DDLRGDNWGGDSAGE
+554 WGGDSADDG
-569 AQGDS
+569 A
-574 AGDRWR
+574 
-580 DSGGDSRGDSA
+580 GDSRGDSA
-591 SANKPPRRAHRLLKR
+591 GDWEGDS
-606 EAHGAVASAKNALHG
+606 GGDSQG
-621 APWSASEWGRDSA
+621 DSASDWGDDSA
-634 GDSRGDSASANKPPR
+634 GDSRGDSASANKPPH
-649 RAYRLLKREAQG
+649 RAHRLLKREAQG
-661 IAASAKNA
+661 AVV
-669 PRRASWS
+669 
-676 AGDSAGD
+676 
-683 WGDDLRGDSASEWGR
+683 
-698 DSGGRDL
+698 
-705 TDDSGDDSASE
+705 
-716 AQGIAASTNK
+716 
-726 SPRRARR
+726 
-733 LADDSQ
+733 
-739 GDSASAKNALHGA
+739 SAKNALHGA
-752 PWSADDSASEVRDVA
+752 PWSAGDSRDDSAS
-767 ASAKNA
+767 AKNS
-773 PRRARRSRGD
+773 PRRARR
-783 SASDWGRDSADD
+783 
-795 GGGDSGD
+795 
-802 DLRGDSASEW
+802 
-812 GDNWGGD
+812 
-819 SGDDSQDV
+819 
-827 ATDAKNALHG
+827 ALHG
-837 APWRARWLDRASAY
+837 APWRGAPCVFDRATAY

-928 PSQLAKIGISASRD
+928 PSQLAKVGIAASRD

-967 QFAEIPETYHAQI
+967 QFAEIPEKYHAQI

-1021 AESVDILARHRPETI
+1021 AESVDILVRHRPETI

>member
-29 RMGSCVGLLT
+29 RMGASVGLLT

-103 RGLYKAAIQQFLGEI
+103 RGLYKAAIQQFLAEI

-292 ERMSHQIFLEPE
+292 ERTSHQIFLEPE

-330 SIEGLENTRILRYGY
+330 SIEGLEHARILRYGY

-358 RGLELKALPG
+358 RGLEVKALPG

-402 SRGRDSRERDW
+402 ARERDLRERDW
-413 GGDSAGDWGGR
+413 DGDSADDGGGR
-424 DLTDDWGNDSAS
+424 DLTDDGGNDSAS

-441 TADTKNALH
+441 TTDTKNALH
-450 GAPWSAGDSQGDS
+450 GAPWS
-463 ASEWGHDSDG
+463 
-473 DSGDDWGD
+473 
-481 DSGGDSQ
+481 Q

-495 NAPRRARRSADDGGG
+495 NTRRGVPHS
-510 DSASEVRG
+510 V
-518 DSASEWGGDSHGA
+518 
-531 VASAKNALHG
+531 
-541 APWSADDGGSDSG
+541 DDGGSDSASEW
-554 DDLRGDNWGGDSAGE
+554 GDNWGGDSAGE
-569 AQGDS
+569 AQGDLVS
-574 AGDRWR
+574 AKNARRGVPRSADDGGDDLAS
-580 DSGGDSRGDSA
+580 DSQDVAIDAKNALHGAPWSQGDSASDWDDDLTGDSRGDSA

-606 EAHGAVASAKNALHG
+606 EAGDVAASAKNALHG
-621 APWSASEWGRDSA
+621 APWSADDSQSDSA
-634 GDSRGDSASANKPPR
+634 GDRWRDSGGDSASEVR
-649 RAYRLLKREAQG
+649 DV
-661 IAASAKNA
+661 AASAKNA
-669 PRRASWS
+669 PRRARRL
-676 AGDSAGD
+676 AGDEG
-683 WGDDLRGDSASEWGR
+683 G

-716 AQGIAASTNK
+716 AQGIAASAKNSPRGVPR
-726 SPRRARR
+726 SPRRAHR
-733 LADDSQ
+733 LLKNEAQDVV
-739 GDSASAKNALHGA
+739 ASAKNALHGA
-752 PWSADDSASEVRDVA
+752 PWSAGDSQGDSASEWGRDSGSDSQSDSASEARDVA
-767 ASAKNA
+767 TYTNKP
-773 PRRARRSRGD
+773 PRRARRL
-783 SASDWGRDSADD
+783 ADD

-802 DLRGDSASEW
+802 D
-812 GDNWGGD
+812 
-819 SGDDSQDV
+819 SQGAV
-827 ATDAKNALHG
+827 VSAKNALHG
-837 APWRARWLDRASAY
+837 APWSASEAQGAVASAKNALHRARWLDRATAY

-928 PSQLAKIGISASRD
+928 PSQLARIGISASRD

-967 QFAEIPETYHAQI
+967 QFAEIPEIYHAQI

>member
-1 MLGIMAN
+1 MAN

-103 RGLYKAAIQQFLGEI
+103 RGLYKAAIQQFLAEI

-160 FLGGVIHLGT
+160 FLGGVIHLGA

-221 HQPADAVP
+221 SQPADAVP

-292 ERMSHQIFLEPE
+292 ERTSHQIFLEPE

-358 RGLELKALPG
+358 RGLEVKALPG

-402 SRGRDSRERDW
+402 SRGNDSRERDW
-413 GGDSAGDWGGR
+413 GSDSAGDRGGR
-424 DLTDDWGNDSAS
+424 DLTDDGGNDSAS
-436 DSQDA
+436 DSQGA
-441 TADTKNALH
+441 TADT
-450 GAPWSAGDSQGDS
+450 
-463 ASEWGHDSDG
+463 
-473 DSGDDWGD
+473 
-481 DSGGDSQ
+481 
-488 GDSASAK
+488 
-495 NAPRRARRSADDGGG
+495 
-510 DSASEVRG
+510 
-518 DSASEWGGDSHGA
+518 
-531 VASAKNALHG
+531 KNALHG

-554 DDLRGDNWGGDSAGE
+554 DDLRGDWGGDSAGDSRGDSASANKPPHRAHRLLKRE
-569 AQGDS
+569 AHGAVASAKNSPRRARRSADDGGGDSGGRDLTDDWGGDSRGDS

-580 DSGGDSRGDSA
+580 DSGGDSRGDSAGDWGGDSQGDSTSDSRGDSASANKPPRRAHRLLKREAQGIAASAKNAPRRARRSADDWGDDSAGDSRGDSA

-606 EAHGAVASAKNALHG
+606 EAHGAVASAKNTLHG
-621 APWSASEWGRDSA
+621 APWSAGDSQGDSAGDWEGDSGGDSQGDSASDWGDDSA
-634 GDSRGDSASANKPPR
+634 GDSRGDSASANKPPH
-649 RAYRLLKREAQG
+649 RAHRLLKREA
-661 IAASAKNA
+661 
-669 PRRASWS
+669 
-676 AGDSAGD
+676 
-683 WGDDLRGDSASEWGR
+683 
-698 DSGGRDL
+698 
-705 TDDSGDDSASE
+705 
-716 AQGIAASTNK
+716 
-726 SPRRARR
+726 
-733 LADDSQ
+733 
-739 GDSASAKNALHGA
+739 HGA
-752 PWSADDSASEVRDVA
+752 V

-773 PRRARRSRGD
+773 PRRARRLAGD
-783 SASDWGRDSADD
+783 G
-795 GGGDSGD
+795 
-802 DLRGDSASEW
+802 
-812 GDNWGGD
+812 GGD

-827 ATDAKNALHG
+827 ATDAKNTLHG
-837 APWRARWLDRASAY
+837 APWWGVDRATAY

-928 PSQLAKIGISASRD
+928 PSQLARVGIAASRD

-967 QFAEIPETYHAQI
+967 QFAEIPEKYHAQI

>member
-1 MLGIMAN
+1 MAN
-8 SFDIIV
+8 FFDIIV

-29 RMGSCVGLLT
+29 RMGASVGLIT

-103 RGLYKAAIQQFLGEI
+103 RGLYKAAIQQFLAEVE
-118 PGLHIIEAMIG
+118 GLHIIEAMIG

-142 GEDGVEYRAGAAV
+142 GEDGVAYRAGAAV

-221 HQPADAVP
+221 SQPADAVP

-358 RGLELKALPG
+358 RGLEVKALPG

-402 SRGRDSRERDW
+402 SRGNDSRERDSDGDSADDGGSDSGDDLRDVAASAKNAPRRARRLAGDG
-413 GGDSAGDWGGR
+413 GGDSGGR
-424 DLTDDWGNDSAS
+424 DSGDDWGNDSAS

-441 TADTKNALH
+441 TTDTKNALH
-450 GAPWSAGDSQGDS
+450 GAPWSAGDSQGAVAS
-463 ASEWGHDSDG
+463 AKNALRRARRLAGDG
-473 DSGDDWGD
+473 
-481 DSGGDSQ
+481 GGDSA
-488 GDSASAK
+488 GEARGIAASAK
-495 NAPRRARRSADDGGG
+495 NAPRRARRSADDWGD
-510 DSASEVRG
+510 DSA
-518 DSASEWGGDSHGA
+518 
-531 VASAKNALHG
+531 
-541 APWSADDGGSDSG
+541 
-554 DDLRGDNWGGDSAGE
+554 
-569 AQGDS
+569 
-574 AGDRWR
+574 
-580 DSGGDSRGDSA
+580 GDSRGDSA

-606 EAHGAVASAKNALHG
+606 EAHGAVASAKNTLHG
-621 APWSASEWGRDSA
+621 APWSA
-634 GDSRGDSASANKPPR
+634 GDSQGD
-649 RAYRLLKREAQG
+649 L
-661 IAASAKNA
+661 ASAKNA
-669 PRRASWS
+669 PRRVRRL
-676 AGDSAGD
+676 AGDG
-683 WGDDLRGDSASEWGR
+683 GG

-705 TDDSGDDSASE
+705 TDDSG
-716 AQGIAASTNK
+716 
-726 SPRRARR
+726 
-733 LADDSQ
+733 
-739 GDSASAKNALHGA
+739 
-752 PWSADDSASEVRDVA
+752 DDSASEVRDVA

-773 PRRARRSRGD
+773 PRRARRLAGD
-783 SASDWGRDSADD
+783 G
-795 GGGDSGD
+795 
-802 DLRGDSASEW
+802 
-812 GDNWGGD
+812 GGD

-928 PSQLAKIGISASRD
+928 PSQLARVGIAASRD

-967 QFAEIPETYHAQI
+967 EFAEIPEKYYAQI

-995 DIEAMRRDEALAIPS
+995 DIEAMRRDEALAIPL

>member
-1 MLGIMAN
+1 MAN

-103 RGLYKAAIQQFLGEI
+103 RGLYKAAIQQFLAEVE
-118 PGLHIIEAMIG
+118 GLHIIEAMIG

-160 FLGGVIHLGT
+160 FLGGVIHLGA

-292 ERMSHQIFLEPE
+292 ERTSHQIFLEPE

-358 RGLELKALPG
+358 RGLEVKALPG

-413 GGDSAGDWGGR
+413 GGDSAGDWGG
-424 DLTDDWGNDSAS
+424 DFIGDSAGE
-436 DSQDA
+436 A
-441 TADTKNALH
+441 
-450 GAPWSAGDSQGDS
+450 QGDS
-463 ASEWGHDSDG
+463 AGDWWR
-473 DSGDDWGD
+473 DSGGDWGRD
-481 DSGGDSQ
+481 SAGDWWRDSGGDSQ
-488 GDSASAK
+488 DAVASANK
-495 NAPRRARRSADDGGG
+495 PPRRVHRLLKREAQ
-510 DSASEVRG
+510 
-518 DSASEWGGDSHGA
+518 GA

-541 APWSADDGGSDSG
+541 VPWSAGDSRGDSAGDWEGDSGGDSQGDSAGDSRGDSASAKNALHGARRSTDDGGGDSG
-554 DDLRGDNWGGDSAGE
+554 GRDLTDDWGGDS
-569 AQGDS
+569 QGDS

-580 DSGGDSRGDSA
+580 DSGGDWGRDSASDSGDDSQDAVASANKPPRRAHRLLKREAQGAVASAKNALHGVPWSAGDSRGDSAGDWEGDSGGDSQGDSASDWGDDSAGDSRGDSA
-591 SANKPPRRAHRLLKR
+591 SANKPPHRAHRLLKR
-606 EAHGAVASAKNALHG
+606 EAHGAVASAKN
-621 APWSASEWGRDSA
+621 
-634 GDSRGDSASANKPPR
+634 
-649 RAYRLLKREAQG
+649 
-661 IAASAKNA
+661 
-669 PRRASWS
+669 
-676 AGDSAGD
+676 
-683 WGDDLRGDSASEWGR
+683 
-698 DSGGRDL
+698 
-705 TDDSGDDSASE
+705 
-716 AQGIAASTNK
+716 

-733 LADDSQ
+733 LA
-739 GDSASAKNALHGA
+739 GDG
-752 PWSADDSASEVRDVA
+752 
-767 ASAKNA
+767 
-773 PRRARRSRGD
+773 
-783 SASDWGRDSADD
+783 
-795 GGGDSGD
+795 
-802 DLRGDSASEW
+802 
-812 GDNWGGD
+812 GGD

-827 ATDAKNALHG
+827 ATDAKNALH
-837 APWRARWLDRASAY
+837 RARWLDRATAY

-905 RVWAEKRGHLA
+905 RVWAEKRGIWRVL
-916 RAEALLDQYRLT
+916 RL
-928 PSQLAKIGISASRD
+928 
-942 GRAQSPRK
+942 
-950 LLARDDVRIRHL
+950 
-962 LPLCP
+962 CW
-967 QFAEIPETYHAQI
+967 
-980 ETDCRYAAYLGRQRA
+980 
-995 DIEAMRRDEALAIPS
+995 
-1010 ALNYRQIGGLS
+1010 
-1021 AESVDILARHRPETI
+1021 TI
-1036 AHASRLPGLTPAALL
+1036 I
-1051 VLIRHIRRAA
+1051 V

>member
-1 MLGIMAN
+1 M
-8 SFDIIV
+8 
-14 VGGGHAGVEAAAAAA
+14 
-29 RMGSCVGLLT
+29 
-39 MSRASIGEMSCNPA
+39 
-53 IGGLGKGHLVREID
+53 
-67 ALDGLM
+67 
-73 GRAID
+73 
-78 VSGIQ
+78 
-83 FRMLNRSR
+83 
-91 GAAVQGPRAQAD
+91 
-103 RGLYKAAIQQFLGEI
+103 
-118 PGLHIIEAMIG
+118 
-129 DIMIEGGCFAGFV
+129 
-142 GEDGVEYRAGAAV
+142 
-155 LTTGT
+155 
-160 FLGGVIHLGT
+160 IHLGA

-221 HQPADAVP
+221 SQPADAVP
-229 VPFSTLTEAIAVPQI
+229 VPFSTLTEAITVPQI

-292 ERMSHQIFLEPE
+292 ERTSHQIFLEPE

-330 SIEGLENTRILRYGY
+330 SIEGLEHARILRYGY

-402 SRGRDSRERDW
+402 SRERDW
-413 GGDSAGDWGGR
+413 ASDSADDSAGDWGG
-424 DLTDDWGNDSAS
+424 DFIGD
-436 DSQDA
+436 
-441 TADTKNALH
+441 
-450 GAPWSAGDSQGDS
+450 SAGDAQGDS
-463 ASEWGHDSDG
+463 AGDWWRDSADDGAG
-473 DSGDDWGD
+473 DSGDDSQDAVAPAKNTLHGVPW
-481 DSGGDSQ
+481 SQ

-495 NAPRRARRSADDGGG
+495 NTRRGVPR
-510 DSASEVRG
+510 
-518 DSASEWGGDSHGA
+518 
-531 VASAKNALHG
+531 
-541 APWSADDGGSDSG
+541 SADDGGSDSG
-554 DDLRGDNWGGDSAGE
+554 DDLRGD
-569 AQGDS
+569 
-574 AGDRWR
+574 
-580 DSGGDSRGDSA
+580 
-591 SANKPPRRAHRLLKR
+591 L
-606 EAHGAVASAKNALHG
+606 
-621 APWSASEWGRDSA
+621 ASEWGDNWGGDSA
-634 GDSRGDSASANKPPR
+634 GDSRGDSASTKNALR
-649 RAYRLLKREAQG
+649 RARR
-661 IAASAKNA
+661 SA
-669 PRRASWS
+669 
-676 AGDSAGD
+676 DE
-683 WGDDLRGDSASEWGR
+683 WGGDSASEAG
-698 DSGGRDL
+698 
-705 TDDSGDDSASE
+705 
-716 AQGIAASTNK
+716 
-726 SPRRARR
+726 
-733 LADDSQ
+733 
-739 GDSASAKNALHGA
+739 
-752 PWSADDSASEVRDVA
+752 DVA

-773 PRRARRSRGD
+773 PRRARRSAGDSAGDRWRDSGGD
-783 SASDWGRDSADD
+783 SASEWGRDSADD
-795 GGGDSGD
+795 GGGDS
-802 DLRGDSASEW
+802 ASEAR
-812 GDNWGGD
+812 
-819 SGDDSQDV
+819 DV
-827 ATDAKNALHG
+827 ATYTNKPPRRVRRRDHRLLEGEAQGVVACAKNALH
-837 APWRARWLDRASAY
+837 RARWLDRATAY

-905 RVWAEKRGHLA
+905 RVWAEKRGHLV

-928 PSQLAKIGISASRD
+928 PSQLAKVGIAASRD

-967 QFAEIPETYHAQI
+967 QFAEIPEKYHAQI

-1021 AESVDILARHRPETI
+1021 AESVDILVRHRPETI